1 MTLKKVLSCTAALLT
16 AAAISL
22 TAEDYTSANWMSQI
36 SDSTQLSAISIPGTH
51 DSGATYESV
60 YGTAKCQSLGISDQL
75 EAGIRYLDI
84 RCRNY
89 EDAFVIH
96 HGSVYQHLNF
106 DDVLTACRNFLSEN
120 PTETIIMSVKEEYDA
135 YGNSKSFETVF
146 LEYMNTYSNLFWTHS
161 YIPAI
166 GDVRGKIVLLRR
178 FSAATWPLG
187 LNASSGWGDN
197 TTSTISYSNCTLR
210 IQDSYKVGSNSNK
223 WSAIT
228 SLFSEALSG
237 SSSTMYL
244 NYTSGYKS
252 FLGIPNIPYV
262 SNTINSKLS
271 SYLSGAS
278 GRYGTVIMDFATAD
292 LAELVYETNF

>member
-1 MTLKKVLSCTAALLT
+1 MALRKFLSCSLALLST
-16 AAAISL
+16 AVITLAAES
-22 TAEDYTSANWMSQI
+22 YTSANWMSQI
-36 SDSTQLSAISIPGTH
+36 SDSAQVSAISIPGTH

-60 YGTAKCQSLGISDQL
+60 YGTAKCQSLSITDQL
-75 EAGIRYLDI
+75 EAGVRYLDI

-106 DDVLTACRNFLSEN
+106 DDVLTACQTFLSEN

-146 LEYMNTYSNLFWTHS
+146 LEYMDSYSDLFWTHS
-161 YIPAI
+161 YIPSL

-178 FSAATWPLG
+178 FSASTWPLG

-223 WSAIT
+223 WSTIT
-228 SLFSEALSG
+228 SLFNEALSG
-237 SSSTMYL
+237 SSSTLYL

-252 FLGIPNIPYV
+252 FLGIPNIRYV
-262 SNTINSKLS
+262 SNTINSNLS
-271 SYLSGAS
+271 SYFADAS
-278 GRYGTVIMDFATAD
+278 GRYGTVIMDFATED
-292 LAELVYETNF
+292 LAEAVYQTNF